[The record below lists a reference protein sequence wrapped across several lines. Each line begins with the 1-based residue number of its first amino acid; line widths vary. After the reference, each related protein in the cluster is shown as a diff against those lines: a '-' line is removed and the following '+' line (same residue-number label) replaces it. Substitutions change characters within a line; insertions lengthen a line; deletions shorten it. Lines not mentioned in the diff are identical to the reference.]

1 IYQEFFMCGE
11 EDCTEY
17 AMERVGNLIIELRRS
32 GKHPTQIAEHFRKVY
47 GLIVYPGDVFTWLD
61 SIVRK
66 LEAIE
71 RIARV
76 FRVKRAEE
84 EAKLLRREIEEGRV
98 IPEESSERGRGLPG
112 RGRGHKSPGTR
123 SASPPRRGRGI

>member
-1 IYQEFFMCGE
+1 MCPE

-17 AMERVGNLIIELRRS
+17 TMERVSNLIIELRRN

-61 SIVRK
+61 GIVRK

-76 FRVKRAEE
+76 FRVRKTEE
-84 EAKLLRREIEEGRV
+84 EAKMLKKEIEEGRT
-98 IPEESSERGRGLPG
+98 IR
-112 RGRGHKSPGTR
+112 
-123 SASPPRRGRGI
+123 